1 MLDILLHTS
10 LEICIHLQYIKCI
23 YHFEGVILISFL
35 QLYFDFFFADL
46 ARTYDEI
53 DTGST
58 ACFSSG
64 WRRIIREKCKKQE
77 GGCISLFPFG
87 LATYKMQ
94 KNVWSNTS
102 NKVVSDLYN
111 AADSRLKLLNADHHD
126 FNFFS
131 GQPTCA

>member
-1 MLDILLHTS
+1 LTFF
-10 LEICIHLQYIKCI
+10 CI
-23 YHFEGVILISFL
+23 YSSSIHPLHLPFRRGDPDIIPTTTFW
-35 QLYFDFFFADL
+35 FCFADL
-46 ARTYDEI
+46 ARTYDEV
-53 DTGST
+53 DTGSST
-58 ACFSSG
+58 CFSGG

-94 KNVWSNTS
+94 KNIWSSTS

-126 FNFFS
+126 FNFFTC
-131 GQPTCA
+131 QPTCT